1 MGNRVA
7 AGYIRLSRW
16 KGEADPSTSPDRQ
29 RELIKN
35 YCRAQGYELA
45 EIFEDLDVSGS
56 SLGRRLERPALRR
69 LRGRWAEFD
78 AVVFSKIDRLSRSVI
93 DFNQLVVESR
103 EHETALVSVEE
114 GFDLGSPMGKMQAD
128 LLSIFAEFEAATI
141 RERTLAGKAK
151 SRELGRFQGGN
162 VPAAHWLT
170 DDGILELA
178 DAEAEIL
185 QTAAE
190 MLLSGASI
198 QSMVRYLNGTPLR
211 PRKKK
216 GESGLLP
223 DDGQRPAGE
232 RWSPRTAK
240 RVLTGP
246 FAPAILG
253 VERSELVR
261 ERLEDNGS
269 AVPRNPVRLMSSV
282 ARCDSCKGPMYTG
295 KSNNGKATY
304 RCVARSHGEECSK
317 PQVIAADPFDQY
329 MTEWWLARRG
339 DQPEEIKVRL
349 SDERTQRIA
358 ELTLEYRQRKAALAT
373 LDLDKIAGE
382 AAELQ
387 QISTTIQELRSRRS
401 AVTAKNVKTGRL
413 WREVWED
420 ASIAG
425 RRDLIRH
432 ALPQGF
438 LTIGPGKAGV
448 KGFQIDRVRDRAKLV
463 EVPADYEVG
472 SLVDGDEGMW
482 TEVSADH
489 GES

>member
-1 MGNRVA
+1 MPKLA

-16 KGEADPSTSPDRQ
+16 KGDADPSTSPDRQ

-35 YCRAQGYELA
+35 YCQSQGYELV

-56 SLGRRLERPALRR
+56 VRGRRLERPALRR
-69 LRGRWAEFD
+69 LRSRWAEFD

-93 DFNQLVVESR
+93 DFNQLVIESR
-103 EHETALVSVEE
+103 EHEAALVSVEE

-151 SRELGRFQGGN
+151 SRELGRWQGGN
-162 VPAAHWLT
+162 VPAAHMVNEVGT
-170 DDGILELA
+170 LELVEEEADILRAAA
-178 DAEAEIL
+178 DA
-185 QTAAE
+185 
-190 MLLSGASI
+190 LLSGASV
-198 QSMVRYLNGTPLR
+198 QSMVRQLNESQLR

-216 GESGLLP
+216 TESGLLAE
-223 DDGQRPAGE
+223 GNNRPAGE

-261 ERLEDNGS
+261 ERLAENGS
-269 AVPRNPVRLMSSV
+269 GVPRNPVRLLSSV
-282 ARCDSCKGPMYTG
+282 ARCAACGGPMYTG

-304 RCVARSHGEECSK
+304 RCVARSHGEECGK
-317 PQVIAADPFDQY
+317 PQVIAANPFDEY
-329 MTEWWLARRG
+329 MTNWWLDRKG
-339 DQPEEIKVRL
+339 DEEQWIRVRV
-349 SDERTQRIA
+349 SDERTQRVA

-387 QISTTIQELRSRRS
+387 QIADTIEELRSRRG
-401 AVTAKNVKTGRL
+401 ALTAKVVKTGRL
-413 WREVWED
+413 WREVWEVV
-420 ASIAG
+420 SIAE
-425 RRDLIRH
+425 RRDLIRR
-432 ALPQGF
+432 ALPGGF
-438 LTIGPGKAGV
+438 LTIGPGKAGI
-448 KGFQIDRVRDRAKLV
+448 KGFQVERVLDREKLI
-463 EVPADYEVG
+463 ETPPDFE
-472 SLVDGDEGMW
+472 DEPDFDEDLAAELW
-482 TEVSADH
+482 TFEE
-489 GES
+489 G